1 MNLKTLINED
11 YAELGMRALAEAP
24 VTALRSMSAEGAAA
38 LAQAFG
44 VHSVRDLARL
54 DCVKWATV
62 ITALADEEPPT
73 PVEQARETLLDDA
86 VEMTFPA
93 SDPLSVDAGVTRIE
107 VAPEVVRGH
116 DDHQH
121 AVQVEESTAHGL
133 RHEAGTG
140 TGTGKRHGGTP
151 ARGH

>member
-1 MNLKTLINED
+1 MNLKTLINDD
-11 YAELGMRALAEAP
+11 YAELSMRALAGAP
-24 VTALRSMSAEGAAA
+24 VTALRSMSADGAEA
-38 LAQAFG
+38 LARVFA
-44 VHSVRDLARL
+44 VHTVRDLARL

-73 PVEQARETLLDDA
+73 PVEQARETLIDEA

-107 VAPEVVRGH
+107 VAPEVVGGH

-121 AVQVEESTAHGL
+121 AGQVEESTAHGL
-133 RHEAGTG
+133 RHGTA
-140 TGTGKRHGGTP
+140 TGGRAAGTP
-151 ARGH
+151 ARSH

>member
-1 MNLKTLINED
+1 MNLKTLINDE

-24 VTALRSMSAEGAAA
+24 VTALRCVSAQGADA

-54 DCVKWATV
+54 DCVKWSTV

-73 PVEQARETLLDDA
+73 AVEQARETLIDEA

-107 VAPEVVRGH
+107 VAPEVVCGH

-121 AVQVEESTAHGL
+121 AVQVEESTAHGM
-133 RHEAGTG
+133 RNGGGKAAGTS
-140 TGTGKRHGGTP
+140 RTP
-151 ARGH
+151 ARSH

>member
-1 MNLKTLINED
+1 MNLKTLINDD
-11 YAELGMRALAEAP
+11 YADLGMRALAEAP
-24 VTALRSMSAEGAAA
+24 VTALRSMSAQGAEA
-38 LAQAFG
+38 LAQVFG

-73 PVEQARETLLDDA
+73 PVEQARETLLDEA

-93 SDPLSVDAGVTRIE
+93 SDPLSVDASVTRIE
-107 VAPEVVRGH
+107 VAPEVVGGH

-121 AVQVEESTAHGL
+121 AAQVEESTAHGL
-133 RHEAGTG
+133 RHGTPKG
-140 TGTGKRHGGTP
+140 GRTAGTP

>member
-1 MNLKTLINED
+1 MNLKTLINDD

-24 VTALRSMSAEGAAA
+24 VTALRSMSAPGADA

-44 VHSVRDLARL
+44 VHTVRDLARL

-73 PVEQARETLLDDA
+73 AVEQARETLIDEA

-93 SDPLSVDAGVTRIE
+93 SDPLSVDASVTRIE
-107 VAPEVVRGH
+107 VAPEVVGGH

-121 AVQVEESTAHGL
+121 AAQVEESTAHGL
-133 RHEAGTG
+133 RHGS
-140 TGTGKRHGGTP
+140 GKGGTTP
-151 ARGH
+151 GTQSQRH